1 MGPEFRRI
9 RGGLPGPRISDE
21 EAACMKALAYD
32 AVMTPLGWLG
42 LTAARRKLVHGLSG
56 HVLEVG
62 TGTGLALPG
71 YPDTVTAVTAIDVDE
86 AALARA
92 QRRRPDARLLYASVE
107 SLPFP
112 AASFDAVVSSLV
124 FCSVEAPAQALAEI
138 FRVLRP
144 GGALRMLEHV
154 RAPSPA
160 LATVQDLLTPAWMR
174 VSGGC
179 RLDRET
185 FDLVRRAGF
194 DIERRVQRLQGVS
207 ELIIARRPTS

>member
-1 MGPEFRRI
+1 
-9 RGGLPGPRISDE
+9 
-21 EAACMKALAYD
+21 MKALAYD

-42 LTAARRKLVHGLSG
+42 LTAARRKLVRGLSG

-112 AASFDAVVSSLV
+112 DASFDAVVSSLV
-124 FCSVEAPAQALAEI
+124 FCSVEAPARALAEVL
-138 FRVLRP
+138 RVLRP

-154 RAPSPA
+154 RAPSPT

-179 RLDRET
+179 RLDRDT

-194 DIERRVQRLQGVS
+194 DVERRVQRLQGVS
-207 ELIIARRPTS
+207 ELIFARRPAG

>member
-1 MGPEFRRI
+1 
-9 RGGLPGPRISDE
+9 
-21 EAACMKALAYD
+21 MKALAYD

-42 LTAARRKLVHGLSG
+42 LTAARRKLVRGLSG

-92 QRRRPDARLLYASVE
+92 QRRRPNARLLYASVE

-124 FCSVEAPAQALAEI
+124 FCSVEAPARALAEI

-160 LATVQDLLTPAWMR
+160 LATVQDLLTPAWIR

-179 RLDRET
+179 RLNRDT

-194 DIERRVQRLQGVS
+194 DVERRVQRLQGVS
-207 ELIIARRPTS
+207 ELIIARRPAS

>member
-1 MGPEFRRI
+1 
-9 RGGLPGPRISDE
+9 
-21 EAACMKALAYD
+21 MKALAYD

-42 LTAARRKLVHGLSG
+42 LTAARRKLVRGLSG

-124 FCSVEAPAQALAEI
+124 FCSVEAPARALAEI

-207 ELIIARRPTS
+207 ELIIARRPAS

>member
-1 MGPEFRRI
+1 
-9 RGGLPGPRISDE
+9 
-21 EAACMKALAYD
+21 MKALAYD

-42 LTAARRKLVHGLSG
+42 LTAARRKLVRGLSG

-92 QRRRPDARLLYASVE
+92 QRRRPDAQLLHASVE

-124 FCSVEAPAQALAEI
+124 FCSVEAPARALAEI

-154 RAPSPA
+154 RAPSPV

-194 DIERRVQRLQGVS
+194 DVERRVQRLQGVS
-207 ELIIARRPTS
+207 ELIIARRPAS

>member
-1 MGPEFRRI
+1 
-9 RGGLPGPRISDE
+9 
-21 EAACMKALAYD
+21 MKALAYD

-42 LTAARRKLVHGLSG
+42 LTAARRKLVRGLSG

-92 QRRRPDARLLYASVE
+92 RRRRPDARLLYASVE

-112 AASFDAVVSSLV
+112 AAAFDAVVSSLV
-124 FCSVEAPAQALAEI
+124 FCSVEAPARALAEI

-179 RLDRET
+179 RLDRDT

-194 DIERRVQRLQGVS
+194 DVERRVQRLQGVS
-207 ELIIARRPTS
+207 ELIIARRPAG

>member
-1 MGPEFRRI
+1 
-9 RGGLPGPRISDE
+9 
-21 EAACMKALAYD
+21 MKARAYD

-42 LTAARRKLVHGLSG
+42 LTAARRKLVRGLSG

-92 QRRRPDARLLYASVE
+92 QRRRPDARLLHASVE

-124 FCSVEAPAQALAEI
+124 FCSVEAPARALAEI

-154 RAPSPA
+154 RAPSPV

-194 DIERRVQRLQGVS
+194 DVERRVQRLQGVS
-207 ELIIARRPTS
+207 ELIIARRPAS

>member
-1 MGPEFRRI
+1 
-9 RGGLPGPRISDE
+9 
-21 EAACMKALAYD
+21 MKALAYD

-42 LTAARRKLVHGLSG
+42 LTAARRKLVRGLSG

-124 FCSVEAPAQALAEI
+124 FCSVEAPARALAEI

-179 RLDRET
+179 RLNRDT

-194 DIERRVQRLQGVS
+194 DVERRVQRLQGVS
-207 ELIIARRPTS
+207 ELIIARRPAS

>member
-1 MGPEFRRI
+1 
-9 RGGLPGPRISDE
+9 
-21 EAACMKALAYD
+21 MKALAYD

-42 LTAARRKLVHGLSG
+42 LTAARRKLVRGLSG

-124 FCSVEAPAQALAEI
+124 FCSVEAPARALAEV

-179 RLDRET
+179 RLNRDT

-194 DIERRVQRLQGVS
+194 DVERRVQRLQGVS
-207 ELIIARRPTS
+207 ELIIARRPAS

>member
-1 MGPEFRRI
+1 
-9 RGGLPGPRISDE
+9 
-21 EAACMKALAYD
+21 MKALAYD

-42 LTAARRKLVHGLSG
+42 LTAARRKLVRGLSG

-86 AALARA
+86 AALVRA

-124 FCSVEAPAQALAEI
+124 FCSVEAPARALAEI

-207 ELIIARRPTS
+207 ELILARRPAS